1 MGVSFGAMT
10 PVAQTP
16 NATLPAASFKNL
28 GSAVI
33 DGVLI
38 QHMKITTKGL

>member
-1 MGVSFGAMT
+1 MADTSSSAKGITFKDGAGT
-10 PVAQTP
+10 AV
-16 NATLPAASFKNL
+16 NL
-28 GSAVI
+28 GSAAI